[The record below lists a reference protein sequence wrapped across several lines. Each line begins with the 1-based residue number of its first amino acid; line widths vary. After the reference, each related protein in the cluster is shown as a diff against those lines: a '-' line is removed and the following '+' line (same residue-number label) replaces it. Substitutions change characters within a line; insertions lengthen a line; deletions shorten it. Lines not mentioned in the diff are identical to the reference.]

1 MVKAAEFLSVQH
13 EKKGGKEAKQG
24 FCFTKVILS
33 GSLGCSEPSTMPWS
47 PFKHQLVEGADRFLP
62 SG

>member
-13 EKKGGKEAKQG
+13 EKKEEKEAKQG

-33 GSLGCSEPSTMPWS
+33 GSL
-47 PFKHQLVEGADRFLP
+47 
-62 SG
+62 